1 MELLIDN
8 YDSFTYNLYQLIG
21 RLTPDVRVIKN
32 DDLTVAA
39 IKALQPDHII
49 LSPGPGTPAHTG
61 VSPQVVQ
68 QLAGQVPILGICM
81 GLEVMVTAFGGS
93 LQGAQHLVH
102 GQATLMHV
110 QPSSLFKDCPM
121 HFMAARYHSLVADA
135 GRLPVNFRIIGTSD
149 DQEIMAVEDV
159 GRQLYGVQFHPE
171 SIMTPAAVGEQL
183 IRNFLALKH

>member
-81 GLEVMVTAFGGS
+81 GLEVMVTAFGG
-93 LQGAQHLVH
+93 
-102 GQATLMHV
+102 
-110 QPSSLFKDCPM
+110 F
-121 HFMAARYHSLVADA
+121 AARRPAFSSRASH
-135 GRLPVNFRIIGTSD
+135 VNAR
-149 DQEIMAVEDV
+149 
-159 GRQLYGVQFHPE
+159 
-171 SIMTPAAVGEQL
+171 AAV
-183 IRNFLALKH
+183 ITI